1 MTRAI
6 KITEEVANKIR
17 ADLVAKEK
25 ANLSDEYE
33 VVREKYKMWKKIMN
47 PNYNPKK
54 RRSN

>member
-25 ANLSDEYE
+25 ANLSDEYRA
-33 VVREKYKMWKKIMN
+33 VREKYKMWKKITN
-47 PNYNPKK
+47 PNYKPNK
-54 RRSN
+54 RRN